1 MNEYSWYN
9 PLYYF
14 SNVEIKVEKEIEK
27 EEKIKLYIVHEEK
40 LENSV
45 KRLFASIV
53 KKSFIEFISYKNKKE
68 LPDLQEKQGKVFVII
83 DGEKGRLQIYDEK
96 QKEADYSMVIENCKS
111 IDEIPYIVIINH
123 IISYNLKDC
132 LIEKEIKYILL
143 NDNEKIKKYHENFK
157 LWSCYNNF
165 NFEQSN
171 IVRNMIEYLEIINN
185 IKN

>member
-53 KKSFIEFISYKNKKE
+53 KKSFIELISYK
-68 LPDLQEKQGKVFVII
+68 
-83 DGEKGRLQIYDEK
+83 
-96 QKEADYSMVIENCKS
+96 S
-111 IDEIPYIVIINH
+111 I
-123 IISYNLKDC
+123 C
-132 LIEKEIKYILL
+132 
-143 NDNEKIKKYHENFK
+143 
-157 LWSCYNNF
+157 NN
-165 NFEQSN
+165 
-171 IVRNMIEYLEIINN
+171 
-185 IKN
+185 